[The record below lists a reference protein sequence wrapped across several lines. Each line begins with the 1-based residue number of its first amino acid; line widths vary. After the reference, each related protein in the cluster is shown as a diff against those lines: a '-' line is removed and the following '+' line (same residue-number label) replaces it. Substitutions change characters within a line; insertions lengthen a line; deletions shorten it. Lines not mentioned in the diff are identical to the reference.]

1 MASAE
6 ELAALRQCEKDGCE
20 HRIPNGVTN
29 LRDILMAM
37 SNHLAA
43 VHPSSGG
50 SEGGGGEK
58 SNAAIPQL
66 EEGISEIQ
74 WSAWRARFDRWT
86 LACKLSDKAVEN

>member
-1 MASAE
+1 M
-6 ELAALRQCEKDGCE
+6 
-20 HRIPNGVTN
+20 TN
-29 LRDILMAM
+29 LQDILMAM

-50 SEGGGGEK
+50 SEGGGGAK

-74 WSAWRARFDRWT
+74 WSAWRARFDR
-86 LACKLSDKAVEN
+86 